1 MLRILSRNLGSVA
14 ILCLQGKIV
23 IGETDGLVRVVQS
36 FSDEGTVVIDLAH
49 VSTID
54 ANGLGVLLELREE
67 LQAKGIEFRL
77 RNVTKLVGRVL
88 ELSRLNSV
96 FRVTSEA
103 KTFPAFSCCRLT
115 ARTELGASA

>member
-1 MLRILSRNLGSVA
+1 MLRILSRNLGSVC
-14 ILCLQGKIV
+14 ILCIQGKLV
-23 IGETDGLVRVVQS
+23 IGETGGLVRAVQS
-36 FSDEGTVVIDLAH
+36 LSDAGTVVLDMTH

-54 ANGLGVLLELREE
+54 ANGLGVLLQLREE

-96 FRVTSEA
+96 FRVTSGVES
-103 KTFPAFSCCRLT
+103 FPTFSCGRLT
-115 ARTELGASA
+115 ATTNLAASA